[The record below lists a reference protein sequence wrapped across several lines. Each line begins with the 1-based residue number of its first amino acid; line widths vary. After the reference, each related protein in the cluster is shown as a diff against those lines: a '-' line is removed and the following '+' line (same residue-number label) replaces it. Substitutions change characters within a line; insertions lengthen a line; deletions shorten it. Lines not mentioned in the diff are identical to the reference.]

1 LLLGGLKCKIKIL
14 EIYFDEKCDLSTCA
28 KTRDYNVF
36 LSFYFYL
43 QDNLYL
49 QDKDSHSLLNLIFNQ
64 IENSKKKMSL
74 IKILFSTWWNSCTI
88 NIDLTSCKREGGNL
102 RGKKKHKKP
111 QEKAITRKTKKKKK
125 RKKGTTRE
133 GGGWH
138 SSLCSL
144 PPPPFIDFLS
154 SSSSPVTKNRQSK
167 PSMAFLF
174 LSGLIPRSPPHQ
186 TWPPLSAEQT
196 SPTINSIA
204 SNWELHPQRW
214 LQSRLA
220 ATSSTAPATRC
231 KCKPTA
237 AIEGPFFPFL
247 LV

>member
-1 LLLGGLKCKIKIL
+1 L
-14 EIYFDEKCDLSTCA
+14 ELYFPCTM
-28 KTRDYNVF
+28 RF
-36 LSFYFYL
+36 LHYKYRYQFMQKRRRTL
-43 QDNLYL
+43 
-49 QDKDSHSLLNLIFNQ
+49 
-64 IENSKKKMSL
+64 EKKKNTKNL
-74 IKILFSTWWNSCTI
+74 
-88 NIDLTSCKREGGNL
+88 KRRPL
-102 RGKKKHKKP
+102 
-111 QEKAITRKTKKKKK
+111 QEKPKERKKKKGNNP
-125 RKKGTTRE
+125 RR
-133 GGGWH
+133 GGWH

-144 PPPPFIDFLS
+144 PSPPFIDFLS

-167 PSMAFLF
+167 PSMAFHF

-186 TWPPLSAEQT
+186 PWPPLSAEQT

-237 AIEGPFFPFL
+237 AIEGTLLSFPSRLKQQPPASVRPLYFQQQPSL
-247 LV
+247 LISGSMNFSDLSSSHREQQQH

>member
-1 LLLGGLKCKIKIL
+1 
-14 EIYFDEKCDLSTCA
+14 
-28 KTRDYNVF
+28 
-36 LSFYFYL
+36 
-43 QDNLYL
+43 
-49 QDKDSHSLLNLIFNQ
+49 
-64 IENSKKKMSL
+64 MSL

-237 AIEGPFFPFL
+237 AIEGTLLSFPSRLKQQPPASVTPLYFQQQPSL
-247 LV
+247 LISGSMNFSDLSSSHREQQQH